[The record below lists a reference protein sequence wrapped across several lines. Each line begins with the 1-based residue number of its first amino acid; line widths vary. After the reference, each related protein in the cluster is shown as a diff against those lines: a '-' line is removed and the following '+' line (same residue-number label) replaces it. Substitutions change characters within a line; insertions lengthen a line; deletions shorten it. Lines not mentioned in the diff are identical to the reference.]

1 MTDYKAPVRDIH
13 FVRNE
18 VFDYPSLWHGLPG
31 CEEATPDLVEAIVEA
46 MATFC
51 EEELAPLNQS
61 GDEEGCTWAK
71 GGVTTP
77 SGFKEAYKAYTEG
90 GWAGLTSPEQYGG
103 QALPPSMESILN
115 EFAGSANWAWSM
127 YPFLAKGARATIL
140 AHASQD
146 LIDAYVPQM
155 VAGQW
160 TGTMCLTEA
169 HCGTDLGLLR
179 TKAEA
184 NADGSYSISGSKIFI
199 SSGDHDMVENIVHIV
214 IARLPD
220 APPGTKGISLFLV
233 PKYLPES
240 SGELAENGVSCGS
253 IEHKMGINANA
264 TCVINFDGA
273 TGFLLGELNRG
284 LNCMFTFMNTA
295 RVGTAIQ
302 GIAHGELALQGATK
316 YARERLQMRSLSGPK
331 NPEGPADAI
340 IVHPDVRRML
350 LTIKSLTEGN
360 RLLAQYLSSFL
371 DITKLSE
378 DAGERQRAE
387 DLLALLTPIAKG
399 FMTETGFECAS
410 HGVQVLGG
418 HGYISEWGME
428 QNMRDA
434 RIAMIYE
441 GTNGIQALDLLGRK
455 VLASKGKLLGGF
467 IKEVNAW
474 CAADSTSSIKAER
487 LPALAAALA
496 QWQTLTQEVGVK
508 ALQNPEE
515 VGAASFDYLM
525 YSGYVVLAYL
535 WLRAAEVAET
545 KLGEG
550 SEEKDFYTAKLE
562 TTRFY
567 FDRILPRIQ
576 TLAATISVGAD
587 SLMAMDESR
596 FVVGLEL
603 D

>member
-1 MTDYKAPVRDIH
+1 MTNYTAPVRDIQ
-13 FVRNE
+13 FVRDE
-18 VFDYPSLWHGLPG
+18 VMDYPTLWQNLPG
-31 CEEATPDLVEAIVEA
+31 CEEATPDLVAAIIAA

-51 EEELAPLNQS
+51 EDELAPLNQS
-61 GDEEGCTWAK
+61 GDQEGCIWAPE
-71 GGVTTP
+71 GVTTP
-77 SGFKEAYKAYTEG
+77 SGFKAAYKAYAES

-140 AHASQD
+140 AHGTPD
-146 LIDAYVPQM
+146 LIGAYVPKM
-155 VAGQW
+155 VAGEW

-179 TKAEA
+179 TKAEPS
-184 NADGSYSISGSKIFI
+184 ADGSYAITGSKIFI
-199 SSGDHDMVENIVHIV
+199 SSGDHDMVDNIIHIV

-220 APPGTKGISLFLV
+220 APSGTKGISLFLV
-233 PKYLPES
+233 PKYLPGS
-240 SGELAENGVSCGS
+240 DDTLGENGVSCGS

-273 TGFLLGELNRG
+273 RGFLLGELNRG

-302 GIAHGELALQGATK
+302 GIAHGENALQGATK

-331 NPEGPADAI
+331 NLDGPADPI

-360 RLLAQYLSSFL
+360 RLLAHYLSSFL
-371 DITKLSE
+371 DITRLTESE
-378 DAGERQRAE
+378 DERNRAE

-410 HGVQVLGG
+410 QGVQVFGG

-428 QNMRDA
+428 QNMRDS

-455 VLASKGKLLGGF
+455 VLASKGKLLAGF
-467 IKEVNAW
+467 ITEVSAW
-474 CAADSTSSIKAER
+474 CGLASDSAIKAER
-487 LPALAAALA
+487 VEALNEVLRE
-496 QWQTLTQEVGVK
+496 WQQLTQEVGIK
-508 ALQNPEE
+508 ALQDPEE
-515 VGAASFDYLM
+515 IGAASFDYLM

-535 WLRAAEVAET
+535 WLRAAEVAEA
-545 KLGEG
+545 KLAGG
-550 SEEKDFYTAKLE
+550 SEEVDFYTAKLE
-562 TTRFY
+562 TARFY
-567 FDRILPRIQ
+567 FDRILPRRL
-576 TLAATISVGAD
+576 TLAATIRVGAD
-587 SLMAMDESR
+587 SLMAMDETR
-596 FVVGLEL
+596 FVVGLEV

>member
-1 MTDYKAPVRDIH
+1 MIDYKAPVRDVQ
-13 FVRNE
+13 FVRDE
-18 VFDYPSLWHGLPG
+18 VIDYPTLWSGLRA
-31 CEEATPDLVEAIVEA
+31 CEEATPDLVEAIITA

-51 EEELAPLNQS
+51 QEELLPLNQS
-61 GDEEGCTWAK
+61 GDEEGCTWTK
-71 GGVTTP
+71 DGVTTP
-77 SGFKEAYKAYTEG
+77 TGFKEAYKAYSAS
-90 GWAGLTSPEQYGG
+90 GWPGLTSPEACGG

-127 YPFLAKGARATIL
+127 YPFLAKGARSTIL
-140 AHASQD
+140 AHGSPE
-146 LIDAYVPQM
+146 LVERYVPKM
-155 VAGQW
+155 VAGDW

-179 TKAEA
+179 TKAEP
-184 NADGSYSISGSKIFI
+184 NADGSYAITGSKIFI

-233 PKYLPES
+233 PKFLPSES
-240 SGELAENGVSCGS
+240 GDLAKNGVSCGS

-302 GIAHGELALQGATK
+302 GLAHGELALQGATK
-316 YARERLQMRSLSGPK
+316 YARERLQMRALTGPK
-331 NPEGPADAI
+331 NTAGPADPI

-360 RLLAQYLSSFL
+360 RLLAHYLSSFL
-371 DITKLSE
+371 DISQLSD
-378 DAGERQRAE
+378 DAEARQRAD
-387 DLLALLTPIAKG
+387 DLLGLLTPIAKG
-399 FMTETGFECAS
+399 FMTECGFECAS
-410 HGVQVLGG
+410 HGVQVFGG
-418 HGYISEWGME
+418 HGYIREWGME
-428 QNMRDA
+428 QNLRDA
-434 RIAMIYE
+434 RIAMLYE

-455 VLASKGKLLGGF
+455 VLGTKGQLLKLF
-467 IKEVNAW
+467 IGEVTAW
-474 CAADSTSSIKAER
+474 CKAPSASETK
-487 LPALAAALA
+487 A
-496 QWQTLTQEVGVK
+496 QYVMPLLSLLEQWGELTTELGVMAQK
-508 ALQNPEE
+508 NPDE
-515 VGAASFDYLM
+515 VGAASFDYMM

-535 WLRAAEVAET
+535 WLRAAEVADKQLARGCDET
-545 KLGEG
+545 
-550 SEEKDFYTAKLE
+550 DFYTAKVE

-567 FDRILPRIQ
+567 FERILPRIH
-576 TLAATISVGAD
+576 TLAVTMKSGAE
-587 SLMAMDESR
+587 SLMTMDETR
-596 FVVGLEL
+596 FVIGLEL

>member
-1 MTDYKAPVRDIH
+1 MTDYKAPVRDIR
-13 FVRNE
+13 FVRDE
-18 VFDYPSLWHGLPG
+18 VFDYPALWQSLPG
-31 CEEATPDLVEAIVEA
+31 CEEVTPDLVEAVVDA

-51 EEELAPLNQS
+51 EDELVPLNQS
-61 GDEEGCTWAK
+61 GDEEGCTWTK
-71 GGVTTP
+71 DGVTTP
-77 SGFKEAYKAYTEG
+77 SGFKEAYKAYAES
-90 GWAGLTSPEQYGG
+90 GWAGLTGPEQYGG
-103 QALPPSMESILN
+103 QALPPSMESVLN

-140 AHASQD
+140 AHGRQD
-146 LIDAYVPQM
+146 LIDAYVPKM

-169 HCGTDLGLLR
+169 HCGTDLGMLR
-179 TKAEA
+179 TKAEP
-184 NADGSYSISGSKIFI
+184 NADGSYALSGSKIFI
-199 SSGDHDMVENIVHIV
+199 SSGDHDMVDNIVHIV

-220 APPGTKGISLFLV
+220 APAGTKGISLFLV
-233 PKYLPES
+233 PKYLPKAD
-240 SGELAENGVSCGS
+240 GGLAANGVSCGS

-284 LNCMFTFMNTA
+284 LNCMFTFMNAA

-302 GIAHGELALQGATK
+302 GIAHGELALQNAVK

-331 NPEGPADAI
+331 NPDGPADAI

-360 RLLAQYLSSFL
+360 RLFAHYLSSFL
-371 DITKLSE
+371 DIAKLSE
-378 DAGERQRAE
+378 EEAERQRAE

-410 HGVQVLGG
+410 HGVQVFGG

-455 VLASKGKLLGGF
+455 VLASNGKLLVGF
-467 IKEVNAW
+467 VKEVRAW
-474 CAADSTSSIKAER
+474 CEADSASSLKAER
-487 LPALAAALA
+487 LPALTAALS

-535 WLRAAEVAET
+535 WLRAGEVAEE
-545 KLGEG
+545 KCLEDGEG
-550 SEEKDFYTAKLE
+550 SDFYTAKLE

-567 FDRILPRIQ
+567 FDRILPRIH

-596 FVVGLEL
+596 FVVGLET

>member
-1 MTDYKAPVRDIH
+1 MADYKAPVRDIR
-13 FVRNE
+13 FVREE
-18 VFDYPSLWHGLPG
+18 VFDYPALWQSLSG
-31 CEEATPDLVEAIVEA
+31 CEEATPDLVEAVVDA

-51 EEELAPLNQS
+51 EDELVPLNQS
-61 GDEEGCTWAK
+61 GDEEGCTWTK
-71 GGVTTP
+71 DGVTTP
-77 SGFKEAYKAYTEG
+77 SGFKAAYKTYAES
-90 GWAGLTSPEQYGG
+90 GWAGLTSPQEYGG

-140 AHASQD
+140 AHGTQD
-146 LIDAYVPQM
+146 LIDAYVPKM

-184 NADGSYSISGSKIFI
+184 NTDGSYAISGSKIFI
-199 SSGDHDMVENIVHIV
+199 SSGDHDLVENIVHIV

-233 PKYLPES
+233 PKYLPS
-240 SGELAENGVSCGS
+240 ADGGLTENGVSCGS

-302 GIAHGELALQGATK
+302 GIAHGELALQNAVK

-331 NPEGPADAI
+331 NPDGPADAI

-350 LTIKSLTEGN
+350 LTIKSLTEGS
-360 RLLAQYLSSFL
+360 RLLAHYLSSFL
-371 DITKLSE
+371 DITQLSE
-378 DAGERQRAE
+378 DESECQRAE
-387 DLLALLTPIAKG
+387 SLLALLTPIAKG
-399 FMTETGFECAS
+399 FMTEVGFESAS
-410 HGVQVLGG
+410 HGVQVFGG

-455 VLASKGKLLGGF
+455 VLPSRGELLGGF
-467 IKEVNAW
+467 VKEVSAW
-474 CAADSTSSIKAER
+474 CEADSASNIKAER
-487 LPALAAALA
+487 LPALTAAIT
-496 QWQTLTQEVGVK
+496 QWQSLTQEIGMK

-525 YSGYVVLAYL
+525 FSGYVVLAYL
-535 WLRAAEVAET
+535 WLRAAEVAEL
-545 KLGEG
+545 KMDG
-550 SEEKDFYTAKLE
+550 SDEDVDFYTAKLE

-567 FDRILPRIQ
+567 FDRILPRIH
-576 TLAATISVGAD
+576 TLAATISVGAG

-596 FVVGLEL
+596 FVVGL
-603 D
+603 DID